1 MTAVKDRLVDLNK
14 EINWKPKSTGEG
26 RFANWLENVND
37 WNLSRSRYW
46 GIPLPIWRTEDLKEE
61 KIIGSVEELYN
72 EIEKSIEAG
81 FMTENPFK
89 GFIIG
94 NMSEENYAC

>member
-37 WNLSRSRYW
+37 WNF
-46 GIPLPIWRTEDLKEE
+46 PVQD
-61 KIIGSVEELYN
+61 IGEFHCQSGEQ
-72 EIEKSIEAG
+72 
-81 FMTENPFK
+81 MT
-89 GFIIG
+89 
-94 NMSEENYAC
+94 